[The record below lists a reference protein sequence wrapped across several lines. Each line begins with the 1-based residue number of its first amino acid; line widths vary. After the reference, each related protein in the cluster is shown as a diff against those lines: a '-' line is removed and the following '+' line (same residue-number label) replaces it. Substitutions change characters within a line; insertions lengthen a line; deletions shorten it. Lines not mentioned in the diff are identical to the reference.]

1 MNRRAIWTI
10 AALVLLGICVS
21 VSWERAPALSVA
33 AHSSENP
40 KPGFNQKGELLR
52 PQGYRQW
59 VYVGTPL
66 TPNELNPPAAPF
78 PDFHNVY
85 IHPEDFQHYERTGAF
100 REGTVLVKELVGVG
114 SKQASSGKGY
124 FMGDF
129 IGLEARFGGGEGRA
143 GLVCRTQSTGC
154 SRLPTRPRG
163 GRSSCNGGTRKMA
176 RSPSGASPLRLPHSV
191 SVQPGL
197 PLRWSH
203 QDPCHRASESTAGIL
218 EAQVAEVPL

>member
-129 IGLEARFGGGEGRA
+129 IGLEVTLKDSARYPNEPGNWAYFSFGHKYPLA
-143 GLVCRTQSTGC
+143 DVTAP
-154 SRLPTRPRG
+154 LPTAACNSCHQAAAAEDFVFTQYYPILRAARG
-163 GRSSCNGGTRKMA
+163 G
-176 RSPSGASPLRLPHSV
+176 
-191 SVQPGL
+191 
-197 PLRWSH
+197 
-203 QDPCHRASESTAGIL
+203 TAK
-218 EAQVAEVPL
+218 